1 MKFPYSI
8 PPERDVDV
16 LGFGTNAVDFLIR
29 VPYFPTFTSKV
40 ELTDYFQAAGGE
52 IASTMVGLARLGMRT
67 SYIGRFGDDEAGDF
81 GLKTL
86 VDEGVDVRFAERI
99 AGARTQIAFIL
110 IDEASGERTV
120 IWKRDEKLAFGVDE
134 VPADIADKA
143 KVLHMTPHDT
153 FAGLAL
159 AKASRAAGTIV
170 SIDIDNVFE
179 GVEDVLQI
187 VDILISSVEFPSKF
201 LGISDQRT
209 ALVEL
214 KSRYKC
220 GIVGVTLGVHGSLLL
235 TENGT
240 FIESP
245 GFDVPGGCQD
255 TTGAGDA
262 FRVGLLHGLLTGE
275 SVEDAA
281 RMANAVAAL
290 KCRRIG
296 ARTALPSRD
305 ELGDFLRKA

>member
-1 MKFPYSI
+1 MRFPFLI
-8 PPERDVDV
+8 PTDRDVDV
-16 LGFGTNAVDFLIR
+16 FGFGTNAVDFLIR
-29 VPYFPTFTSKV
+29 VPHFPAFTSKV
-40 ELTDYFQAAGGE
+40 ELTDYSQAAGGE

-86 VDEGVDVRFAERI
+86 VDEGVDVRYAERVT
-99 AGARTQIAFIL
+99 GARTQIAFIL

-120 IWKRDEKLAFGVDE
+120 IWKRDAKLAFGADE
-134 VPADIADKA
+134 VPIDIAGNC

-153 FAGLAL
+153 LAGIRLAR
-159 AKASRAAGTIV
+159 AARAAGTIV
-170 SIDIDNVFE
+170 SIDIDNVFD
-179 GVEDVLQI
+179 GVEDVLGN
-187 VDILISSVEFPSKF
+187 VDVLISSVEFPSKF
-201 LGISDQRT
+201 LGISDQRA
-209 ALVEL
+209 ALIEL
-214 KSRYKC
+214 RSRYKC

-235 TENGT
+235 TADGT

-275 SVEDAA
+275 SVEDSA

-290 KCRRIG
+290 KCRLIG
-296 ARTALPSRD
+296 ARTALPTRG
-305 ELGDFLRKA
+305 ELEDFLRKS

>member
-1 MKFPYSI
+1 MKFPFSI
-8 PPERDVDV
+8 PTERDVDV
-16 LGFGTNAVDFLIR
+16 FGFGTNAVDFLIR
-29 VPYFPTFTSKV
+29 VPHFPAFTSKV
-40 ELTDYFQAAGGE
+40 ELTEYSQAAGGE

-67 SYIGRFGDDEAGDF
+67 AYIGRFGDDEAGDF
-81 GLKTL
+81 GIKTL
-86 VDEGVDVRFAERI
+86 IDEGVDVRYAERVT
-99 AGARTQIAFIL
+99 GARTQIAFIL

-120 IWKRDEKLAFGVDE
+120 IWKRDAKLAFGVDE
-134 VPADIADKA
+134 VPVAAACDA
-143 KVLHMTPHDT
+143 KILHLTPHDT
-153 FAGLAL
+153 IAGIRL
-159 AKASRAAGTIV
+159 AKAARASGTIV

-179 GVEDVLQI
+179 GVEDVLEN

-201 LGISDQRT
+201 LGISDQRA
-209 ALVEL
+209 ALTEL
-214 KSRYKC
+214 KSRYRC

-235 TENGT
+235 TADGT

-262 FRVGLLHGLLTGE
+262 FRVGLLYGLLTGE
-275 SVEDAA
+275 TVEDSA

-296 ARTALPSRD
+296 ARTALPNHS
-305 ELGDFLRKA
+305 ELEDFLRKA